1 MTLAL
6 TLLIG
11 SVTVAALGHRPLAW
25 LGQRRVDPTVV
36 LTGWVLSSFGLVV
49 STLAS
54 LASIAVPADAHGGG
68 GLLRLAGGCWSALT
82 SGGLPKWRE
91 AVAFLALLC
100 LVLLAGRIGWA
111 TARHVGSRR
120 RHRRQSGH
128 LRLLAAVGRRWEPVW
143 IQDERPMA
151 LALSGRPGLIVM
163 TDGLRRRLGP
173 EALAATLEHER
184 AHLRGCHHALLAL
197 VDVIA
202 EALPICPLWRGAPA
216 ATRDLIELAA
226 DAAAARRCGSAAVRE
241 ALRELAGQPVPAIGL
256 GMSSPLTAFRLDQ
269 LSATAPKTSP
279 RLRVAHCAAVA
290 VATLALPAV
299 TGTALVSA
307 MGCILG

>member
-1 MTLAL
+1 MQGL

-11 SVTVAALGHRPLAW
+11 TVTVGVLGHRPLVW

-54 LASIAVPADAHGGG
+54 IASLAVPADAHVGG
-68 GLLRLAGGCWSALT
+68 GLLRLAGGCWTALT
-82 SGGLPKWRE
+82 SGAMPRWRE

-100 LVLLAGRIGWA
+100 LVLLAARIGKA
-111 TARHVGSRR
+111 TAHHMGSRR
-120 RHRRQSGH
+120 RLRRQSGQ
-128 LRLLAAVGRRWEPVW
+128 LRLLAAVARRGEPLW

-226 DAAAARRCGSAAVRE
+226 DAAAARRCGSHAVRE
-241 ALRELAGQPVPAIGL
+241 ALRELAGQPVPAVGL
-256 GMSSPLTAFRLDQ
+256 GMSSPLTASRLDQ
-269 LSATAPKTSP
+269 LTSTAARSSP
-279 RLRVAHCAAVA
+279 WLRAGRCVAVA

-307 MGCILG
+307 MGCIPG